1 MGSRK
6 VRSYVT
12 GDLVWVHVYSGMVN
26 KRRLGLVTQKNN
38 CSTRQYDVYM
48 FDTGG
53 VITVLASILDL
64 VYNIESKD

>member
-6 VRSYVT
+6 VRSYVI
-12 GDLVWVHVYSGMVN
+12 GDLVWVYVYNDKVN

-48 FDTGG
+48 LDTGG
-53 VITVLASILDL
+53 IITVLASILDL